1 MPGKSTKTGSAIPV
15 ESVLT
20 KIYVIRG
27 QKVILDRDIALLY
40 EVETNYLKRQ
50 VRRNADRF
58 PEDFMFELTK
68 DEYNSLRSQFGTLK
82 RGEHSKYLPMAFTE
96 QGVGMLSG
104 VINSGKAV
112 QMHIAIVRAFVALRQ
127 VALQNKQVAE
137 KLRALEERIG
147 EHDTQLHLIYE
158 TIENL
163 LDKKAE
169 EMSETE
175 NWKNR
180 PRIGFK

>member
-58 PEDFMFELTK
+58 PEDFMFELTPEEFK
-68 DEYNSLRSQFGTLK
+68 NLRSQFGISSWGGN
-82 RGEHSKYLPMAFTE
+82 RYLPMAFTE

>member
-1 MPGKSTKTGSAIPV
+1 MSGKPKQSDSAIPV

-40 EVETNYLKRQ
+40 KVETNYLKRQ

-58 PEDFMFELTK
+58 QEDFMFELTAEEFK
-68 DEYNSLRSQFGTLK
+68 NLRSQFGISSWGGS
-82 RGEHSKYLPMAFTE
+82 RYPPMAFTE

-104 VINSGKAV
+104 VINSGKAI
-112 QMHIAIVRAFVALRQ
+112 QMHIAIVRAFVAIRQ
-127 VALQNKQVAE
+127 ASLQNKQFAE
-137 KLRALEERIG
+137 KLKSLEERIG
-147 EHDTQLHLIYE
+147 GHDTQLHLIYE
-158 TIENL
+158 TIENM

-169 EMSETE
+169 EISEAE

-180 PRIGFK
+180 RRIGFK